1 MQLNIFKLKT
11 NPTASAVGTTYLANG
26 NVNGTTPVTETCPS
40 NVLYSAG
47 NRLKDFRKRKA
58 SGELLPFTAYE
69 KYLLTYQPGGRS
81 YSWRRND
88 GVSYN
93 VAGDLRYGGNAQVR
107 QWDKDSIL
115 RVVNTQLSGIN
126 TKMLVQKAAAD
137 CYMQGYDLLT
147 AAGEAGKTLAMI
159 ASVKSRLKETLA
171 AEAKDV
177 RQMKKTI
184 LDLKVQLKRLMSEK
198 ERRYAEKRDRQSDVY
213 NALADRSIRNLKKDI
228 RNLGQRVD
236 RIASGYLE
244 ARYGW
249 RTLWYD
255 MQSLTKTLTTF
266 DSKKT
271 VYTNHAQKVQDKDYS
286 FEGTLSGAAG
296 TWTKTT
302 SLTIYRST
310 RATVSA
316 EYRASKFI
324 QNFAVT
330 GWELVTLSVVVDWF
344 INIGDAIKAASLVAL
359 SAKTSCCVSTYTL
372 VEIQISEHKPKLN
385 SGYSSFNTNC
395 NSSISFEHR
404 TRTPVGISYVP
415 GFQKKLDPYKIAD
428 LAAIGWGLAR
438 GRLRSFNKLN
448 G

>member
-1 MQLNIFKLKT
+1 MQLNIYKLKA
-11 NPTASAVGTTYLANG
+11 NRTASAVGTVKSATGAVLS
-26 NVNGTTPVTETCPS
+26 TTPVTETCPS
-40 NVLYSAG
+40 NVLFSAG
-47 NRLKDFRKRKA
+47 NRLKDFKKRKA

-69 KYLLTYQPGGRS
+69 KYLLVYNPGGGS

-88 GVSYN
+88 GARYN
-93 VAGDLRYGGNAQVR
+93 VEGDLQYRGNAQVR
-107 QWDKDSIL
+107 PWTKDSIL
-115 RVVNTQLSGIN
+115 YEINKRLPAVNS
-126 TKMLVQKAAAD
+126 KMLVQKAAAD

-147 AAGEAGKTLAMI
+147 AAGEAGETIAMI
-159 ASVKSRLKETLA
+159 ATLKGRLQEVLA
-171 AEAKDV
+171 AEAKAV

-184 LDLKVQLKRLMSEK
+184 LDLKAQLKRLVSEK
-198 ERRYAEKRDRQSDVY
+198 ERRFAEKRDHQTDVY
-213 NALADRSIRNLKKDI
+213 YALHARTVRNLKKEI
-228 RNLGQRVD
+228 RILSQRVD
-236 RIASGYLE
+236 RIANGYLE

-266 DSKKT
+266 NPERT
-271 VYTNHAQKVQDKDYS
+271 VYTNHATQRQDIDVVLETS
-286 FEGTLSGAAG
+286 LSGAAG
-296 TWTKTT
+296 TWTK
-302 SLTIYRST
+302 SVSIVGQRST

-330 GWELVTLSVVVDWF
+330 AWELVTLSFVADWF

-359 SAKTSCCVSTYTL
+359 SAKTSCCVSTLTT
-372 VEIQISEHKPKLN
+372 VDVQISEHHPKVG
-385 SGYSSFNTNC
+385 SGFSSFNTSC
-395 NSSISFEHR
+395 DSFISFDYR
-404 TRTPVGISYVP
+404 TRVPASVSYVP

-428 LAAIGWGLAR
+428 LAAIGWGLAK

>member
-1 MQLNIFKLKT
+1 MQLNIYKLKA
-11 NPTASAVGTTYLANG
+11 NPTASAIGTTRSSTGAFMSS
-26 NVNGTTPVTETCPS
+26 TPVTETCPS
-40 NVLYSAG
+40 SVLYSAG
-47 NRLKDFRKRKA
+47 NRLKDFKKRKA

-69 KYLLTYQPGGRS
+69 KYSLDYHPGSGS
-81 YSWRRND
+81 YTWRRND
-88 GVSYN
+88 GVNYG
-93 VAGDLRYGGNAQVR
+93 VEGDLRYRGNAQVR
-107 QWDKDSIL
+107 PWTKDSIL
-115 RVVNTQLSGIN
+115 HEIN
-126 TKMLVQKAAAD
+126 RRLPPVDTKMLIQKAAAD

-147 AAGEAGKTLAMI
+147 AAGEAGKTIAMI
-159 ASVKSRLKETLA
+159 ATFKGRLQEVLD

-184 LDLKVQLKRLMSEK
+184 LDLKAQLKRLVSEK
-198 ERRYAEKRDRQSDVY
+198 ERKFANKRDYQTDVY
-213 NALADRSIRNLKKDI
+213 YALHARTVRNLQKEIRNLS
-228 RNLGQRVD
+228 QRVD

-266 DSKKT
+266 EPERT
-271 VYTNHAQKVQDKDYS
+271 VYTNHATKAQDIDVV
-286 FEGTLSGAAG
+286 FETSLSGAAG
-296 TWTKTT
+296 TWTK
-302 SLTIYRST
+302 SVSIVGQRST

-330 GWELVTLSVVVDWF
+330 GWELVTLSFVADWF

-359 SAKTSCCVSTYTL
+359 SAKTSCCVSTLIT
-372 VEIQISEHKPKLN
+372 VDIQISEHRPKVG
-385 SGYSSFNTNC
+385 SGYSSFNTSC
-395 NSSISFEHR
+395 DSFVSFDYR
-404 TRTPVGISYVP
+404 TRNPASVSYVP

-428 LAAIGWGLAR
+428 LAAIGWGLAK
-438 GRLRSFNKLN
+438 GRLRSFKKLN